1 MIALQT
7 TIAMIR
13 AGEQIGVILMIVQV
27 RRVPAC
33 SKRDNGLGTTATRT
47 HILKSNKLRIQTRD
61 IVSQQAA
68 GGAEPACLESLA
80 GAGRA
85 DATMQMIMTHSDHC

>member
-1 MIALQT
+1 MIIRKT
-7 TIAMIR
+7 TRAMIR
-13 AGEQIGVILMIVQV
+13 AGAIGETLMNVQV

-33 SKRDNGLGTTATRT
+33 SKRVLGLGATRT
-47 HILKSNKLRIQTRD
+47 RILKINKSRIRIQA

-68 GGAEPACLESLA
+68 VGAEPACQMSLA

-85 DATMQMIMTHSDHC
+85 DATKQMIMTHSDHC